1 MLHKR
6 KKALIFLMSLSLFT
20 FPQKSAFAE
29 TKAQYP
35 ISSGVQY
42 KYSQEVINTYPQAI
56 NLLEI
61 NTADTYTQLDLSYPD
76 PLNTLAAT
84 SAQAKRNHYEGHRVI
99 GAVNG
104 SFFDMKSKLPMY
116 LISYNNKLV
125 NLGLTQFESEHYV
138 NKPAAFGVNSSGK
151 AQIEDYSLS
160 VKMTHSGSTKEI
172 TSINKIREA
181 NELILYTPENIT
193 RNPGTNQW
201 GYEVVFT
208 NASKNRDLAFG
219 DRITGTVQ
227 AIRPFG
233 DTTVPTIPEDGFIL
247 SAHGDKQEAL
257 KSLKPGDTVQIDLS
271 IDSKWQNSRFM
282 LASGPMLVNNGAYG
296 LNMDSNNIRA
306 RERAPR
312 TAIAIDKTQTKVF
325 MVTVDGRQSGY
336 SSGMTLPEFANY
348 LIKIGAYKA
357 INLDGGGS
365 TAMAIRKQGQEYP
378 SLINR
383 PSDGW
388 ERSVSSTLQV
398 ISTAPIGNPKYINAS
413 LSKSGEV
420 IAGTSV
426 SVELK
431 TVLDQFYNPLPK
443 DLTKLKVTTTLG
455 EVQGNTVS
463 LTKPGQAVITAS
475 YGEAVKKFTVNVT
488 EEETEFS
495 DVPASYKYYK
505 EITALTSQ
513 QIITGY
519 PDGTFRPNT
528 TISRMEAALLLT
540 RALKL
545 DTENVQDVDFRDVP
559 KDHKFYKEI
568 AAVASKGIMVGK
580 SENYFD
586 LSSNLTRAEMAVI
599 LHRAFNLSGSEKV
612 PFTDVTPETFGYY
625 SISTLLANDITE
637 GFPDNTYRPK
647 ESLNRFQFAL
657 FLYRI
662 LN

>member
-1 MLHKR
+1 
-6 KKALIFLMSLSLFT
+6 MSLSLFT
-20 FPQKSAFAE
+20 IPQKSAFAE
-29 TKAQYP
+29 TKEQYP

-42 KYSQEVINTYPQAI
+42 KYSQEVINTHPQAI

-76 PLNTLAAT
+76 QLNTLATT

-99 GAVNG
+99 GAING

-138 NKPAAFGVNSSGK
+138 NKPAAFGVNGSGK
-151 AQIEDYSLS
+151 AQIEDYSLK
-160 VKMTHSGSTKEI
+160 VTMTHSGSTKEI

-181 NELILYTPENIT
+181 NELILYTPDNIT
-193 RNPGTNQW
+193 RDPGTNQW
-201 GYEVVFT
+201 GYEVIFT

-233 DTTVPTIPEDGFIL
+233 DTTEPTIPEDGFIL

-257 KSLKPGDTVQIDLS
+257 KSLRPGETVQVDIS
-271 IDSKWQNSRFM
+271 IDSKWQNSKFM
-282 LASGPMLVNNGAYG
+282 LASGPMLVNNGVYG
-296 LNMDSNNIRA
+296 LNMDPNNIRA

-336 SSGMTLPEFANY
+336 SAGMTLPEFANY

-365 TAMAIRKQGQEYP
+365 TAMAIRKQGQEYA

-398 ISTAPIGNPKYINAS
+398 ISTAPIGNPKYINAA
-413 LSKSGEV
+413 LSKSGELK
-420 IAGTSV
+420 AGTSV

-431 TVLDQFYNPLPK
+431 SVLDQFYNPLPK

-455 EVQGNTVS
+455 EVQGNTVTLS
-463 LTKPGQAVITAS
+463 KPGQADITVS
-475 YGEAVKKFTVNVT
+475 YGEAVKKFTINVT
-488 EEETEFS
+488 EEATAFS
-495 DVPASYKYYK
+495 DVPSSYKYYK

-540 RALKL
+540 RALQL
-545 DTENVQDVDFRDVP
+545 NTENVQDADFRDVP

-568 AAVASKGIMVGK
+568 AAVASQGIMVGK

-599 LHRAFNLSGSEKV
+599 LHRAFKLNGSEKV